1 MKIVDDAL
9 VDAHVL
15 KYKNFKLKDGTE
27 IQMKNKLL
35 LDGNSIQIYTKAF
48 DCKSLCQ
55 LQLIGRIDSGVD
67 MTAVGQGT
75 LGQGGAS
82 NQEST
87 RYFYLG

>member
-1 MKIVDDAL
+1 M
-9 VDAHVL
+9 
-15 KYKNFKLKDGTE
+15 E
-27 IQMKNKLL
+27 IGNK
-35 LDGNSIQIYTKAF
+35 YTKAVGY
-48 DCKSLCQ
+48 KILCQ
-55 LQLIGRIDSGVD
+55 LKLIGRIDSGGD